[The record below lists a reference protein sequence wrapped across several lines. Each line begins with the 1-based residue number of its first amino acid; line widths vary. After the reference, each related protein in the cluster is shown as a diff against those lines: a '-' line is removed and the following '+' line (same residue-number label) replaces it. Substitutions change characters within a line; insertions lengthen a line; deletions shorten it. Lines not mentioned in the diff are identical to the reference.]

1 MKNIYILRK
10 EQNKRKYYLQMAG
23 NIVCRTVTVAA
34 GIVAFVAIAGEGPS
48 VIVRRLTVL
57 ACAIVLI
64 FIATWIE
71 KRIYMELPLDK
82 YFEEK

>member
-10 EQNKRKYYLQMAG
+10 GQNKRKYYLQMIG
-23 NIVCRTVTVAA
+23 NIICRTVTVAA
-34 GIVAFVAIAGEGPS
+34 ALVAFIAVAGEGPS
-48 VIVRRLTVL
+48 VIVRRLMVL

-64 FIATWIE
+64 FVAMWIE